1 VKTTFKLFLLLIFP
15 VLLLFNSSCK
25 KDNLGL
31 ETLTFSTDTLTFD
44 TVFTTLGSTTR
55 FFKVFNNSS
64 KPIEIADI
72 RLMGLVGNQ
81 FRMNVDGI
89 PGTVFTNVEVPARD
103 SIYVFVEVT
112 VDPNSQNT
120 PYVIIDDVQFV
131 LNGELKTVHLQAFG
145 QNAYFHYGE
154 NITTSTTWQNDK
166 PHVVVSK
173 DTVPGVFV
181 RCGATLNISPGTKI
195 FFASGAAMFIEG
207 TLNANASTWSDSIV
221 FQGVRLEQF
230 YDDKPGQWFGLV
242 FLRSAGCLSQG
253 FFNHCVINESTNGVY
268 AGAGLSSDINTYL
281 GASNRPDVVINN
293 TIIKNSQLHAI
304 QAFNAKVLAEN
315 SLFIAAGDNMLK
327 LWLGGDYT
335 FNHCTA
341 YNTGSRFL
349 SHKKE
354 TLLLN
359 NAVVSAGVTYLE
371 PIKSVFT
378 NSIIYG
384 NLQNEIAFA
393 NSEGLNLT
401 NFDHSF
407 NYSILKTR
415 EDTLTLFSTST
426 NQLLFNQDPRL
437 KNPDKGDYAPSD
449 SIGYFSPAID
459 FAPTGLGSD
468 IYDRPRP
475 VSKTTN
481 TTKFDAGAIET
492 P

>member
-1 VKTTFKLFLLLIFP
+1 
-15 VLLLFNSSCK
+15 
-25 KDNLGL
+25 
-31 ETLTFSTDTLTFD
+31 
-44 TVFTTLGSTTR
+44 
-55 FFKVFNNSS
+55 
-64 KPIEIADI
+64 
-72 RLMGLVGNQ
+72 MGLVGNQ

-145 QNAYFHYGE
+145 QNAYFHFGE
-154 NITTSTTWQNDK
+154 NIATSTTWLNDK
-166 PHVVVSK
+166 PHVVISK
-173 DTVPGVFV
+173 DTIPGVFV
-181 RCGATLNISPGTKI
+181 RCGATLTISPGTKV
-195 FFASGAAMFIEG
+195 FFASGAAMFVEG
-207 TLNANASTWSDSIV
+207 TLNANANSWSDSIV
-221 FQGVRLEQF
+221 FEGVRLEQF
-230 YDDKPGQWFGLV
+230 YNDKPGQWFGIV
-242 FLRSAGCLSQG
+242 FLRSQSCLSQG
-253 FFNHCVINESTNGVY
+253 FFNHCVINESTNSIY
-268 AGAGLSSDINTYL
+268 AGAGLSSDITTYL
-281 GASNRPDVVINN
+281 GAANRPDVVIKN

-315 SLFIAAGDNMLK
+315 SLFFAAGDNLLK
-327 LWLGGDYT
+327 LWLGGDYN
-335 FNHCTA
+335 FNHCTI

-354 TLLLN
+354 ILLLN

-371 PIKSVFT
+371 PIKSSFS

-393 NSEGLNLT
+393 NSEGLSLT
-401 NFDHSF
+401 NFDHTF
-407 NYSILKTR
+407 AYSLLKTR
-415 EDTLTLFSTST
+415 EDTLNLFSTT
-426 NQLLFNQDPRL
+426 ATQILFNQDPRL
-437 KNPDKGDYAPSD
+437 KNPDKGNYTPSD
-449 SIGYFSPAID
+449 SLGYFSPAID
-459 FAPTGLGSD
+459 LAPTGLGSD
-468 IYDRPRP
+468 IYNQPRP